1 MRKSI
6 LYFLLLSAGFW
17 SCENKDESVFEKT
30 TDERL
35 NEALGAY
42 EKQLSEA
49 AYGWNAVVY
58 PGNESS
64 YGFYMKF
71 DDKNRVSMYSDFT
84 ETSAKTPKESS
95 YRLKAMQTPTLI
107 FDTYGY
113 MHLLADPD
121 GGVNGGND
129 GDGLL
134 SDFEFA
140 IYPDSVT
147 TDRIVFVGRK
157 NQSKLILT
165 RATQAQQTAFNGG
178 GQAAG
183 LAFNNISK
191 YQVYFKRLTFN
202 GVTYEIAVNQVDRI
216 IKLTWLD
223 GTTVRTFT
231 TTYYYDS
238 EGLVFAK
245 PFVNGSNT
253 INGFNKITWDESRTQ
268 LSVSVNGT
276 TSVIGTAIRPLSID
290 RAAPRAWWNA
300 PQATGGEWRSVSGF
314 HVNGVDD
321 AFGLKTLTSDSFPY
335 VVYLYI
341 PAYGSGYDLFAPAFF
356 EDGGLS
362 LHYGDA
368 VRTPNFTSDGRIIFS
383 MAGTLGDV
391 PKTGP
396 VAQMSAQLYESSG
409 YYLIQTSEKTY
420 DMVSVKDAKS
430 WISWFRI

>member
-49 AYGWNAVVY
+49 AYGWNAVMY

-95 YRLKAMQTPTLI
+95 YRLKAMQTPTLV

-121 GGVNGGND
+121 SEVNGGND

-134 SDFEFA
+134 SDFEFT

-157 NQSKLILT
+157 NQSKLVLT

-191 YQVYFKRLTFN
+191 YQVYFKRITLN
-202 GVTYEIAVNQVDRI
+202 GITYEIAVNQADRT

-223 GTTVRTFT
+223 GTSVRTFT

-238 EGLVFAK
+238 EGLVFVK

-276 TSVIGTAIRPLSID
+276 TSVIGTAIRPLAID

-300 PQATGGEWRSVSGF
+300 PIASGGEWRSREGF
-314 HVNGVDD
+314 HINGVSNALGVDKLISE
-321 AFGLKTLTSDSFPY
+321 GNPY
-335 VVYLYI
+335 AVYLFI
-341 PAYGSGYDLFAPAFF
+341 PGGPGYYDLLAPGFSAYGSLNLVYANVIESTF
-356 EDGGLS
+356 S
-362 LHYGDA
+362 
-368 VRTPNFTSDGRIIFS
+368 SDGRVIFREVRTS
-383 MAGTLGDV
+383 GTN
-391 PKTGP
+391 PPTEGP
-396 VAQMSAQLYESSG
+396 FVETKKVLVEGSG

-420 DMVSVKDAKS
+420 DMVGAKDAKA
-430 WISWFRI
+430 WVSWFRI